1 MTTHYSHLENN
12 HRKMNDLQRL
22 DVLERR
28 ETPLMPSDVKV
39 NAWVRVKGN
48 LEYVKQLC
56 ANGFEAE
63 EGGEGGGGE
72 GENQEP
78 LGGGGGGEGGGVQQ
92 YQQSNGG
99 RPEPDYAV
107 GWEDGMEDT
116 IGKCFEVAVVSRA
129 YRSTPVVGLCV
140 GTGLVAIG
148 GNGSSSRDSE
158 ASRESVASAARAR
171 ARKQAARMNKY
182 GWYFPLEA
190 LEHI

>member
-1 MTTHYSHLENN
+1 MTTHYSHLEND
-12 HRKMNDLQRL
+12 HREMNDLQRL

-48 LEYVKQLC
+48 LEYVKRLC

-63 EGGEGGGGE
+63 EGGEGGGE

-78 LGGGGGGEGGGVQQ
+78 LGGGGEGRGVQQ

-171 ARKQAARMNKY
+171 ARKQAATMNKY

>member
-1 MTTHYSHLENN
+1 MTTHYSHLEND

-78 LGGGGGGEGGGVQQ
+78 LGGGGGEEEGSNSINKVMEGDRNLIMRLVGKMAWKI
-92 YQQSNGG
+92 QSVN
-99 RPEPDYAV
+99 V
-107 GWEDGMEDT
+107 L
-116 IGKCFEVAVVSRA
+116 K
-129 YRSTPVVGLCV
+129 
-140 GTGLVAIG
+140 
-148 GNGSSSRDSE
+148 
-158 ASRESVASAARAR
+158 
-171 ARKQAARMNKY
+171 
-182 GWYFPLEA
+182 
-190 LEHI
+190 